1 MSRMSTPPDAAP
13 QTLAPPAS
21 TAHHEVPVSQ
31 RMLHVR
37 SSPVR
42 EMLAVTQRPGMISL
56 AGDLPAA
63 EFFDIEGLTLAA
75 NKVLPDP
82 SAWQYSVSEGL
93 PTLRDTVARRYGRA
107 GLSTRMDQVLVTTGS
122 QQALNLLAM
131 AVLNPGDVV
140 LVQNPTYLAALQV
153 FQMAGAVAVP
163 LPVDD
168 EDGWAVSACFERHR
182 PRAVYMIPTF
192 QNPTCRTMTVSARQ
206 ILARM
211 CERHS
216 VLLIEDDPYSELRFE
231 GAAAPPAVSFA
242 DPELTAHLGTVSKIV
257 SPGLRVGWVRT
268 ASGLIGALATAK
280 QAADLHTSTLNQL
293 IADSYLRSGRLEGVL
308 SGVRPQYRLRR
319 DAMLTAL
326 RQVLPATARVTVPQ
340 GGMFIWVELP
350 SAINTQELLAR
361 ALAHGVAFAPGAAF
375 HVGGAGRNTLRLSF
389 ATNSEEVI
397 REGIRRLGL
406 ALPGG
411 AP

>member
-1 MSRMSTPPDAAP
+1 MSTPPNAEP
-13 QTLAPPAS
+13 QTLTPPS
-21 TAHHEVPVSQ
+21 LTAHHPVPVSR
-31 RMLHVR
+31 RMLQVR

-56 AGDLPAA
+56 AGGLPAA

-75 NKVLPDP
+75 DEVLPDP

-93 PTLRDTVARRYGRA
+93 PTLRDTIAGRYSRA

-131 AVLNPGDVV
+131 ALFNPGDVV

-153 FQMAGAVAVP
+153 FEMAGAMAVP
-163 LPVDD
+163 LPLDD
-168 EDGWAVSACFERHR
+168 EDGRALSACFERHR
-182 PRAVYMIPTF
+182 PRAVYVIPTF
-192 QNPTCRTMTVSARQ
+192 QNPTGRTMTASARQ

-211 CERHS
+211 CDRHS

-231 GAAAPPAVSFA
+231 GAAVPPVVSFA
-242 DPELTAHLGTVSKIV
+242 DPELTALLGTVSKTV

-268 ASGLIGALATAK
+268 ASGLAGALATAK
-280 QAADLHTSTLNQL
+280 QAADLHTSTLSQL

-308 SGVRPQYRLRR
+308 SRVRPQYRLRR

-326 RQVLPATARVTVPQ
+326 RQVLPAPARVTVPQ

-350 SAINTQELLAR
+350 SAINTQELLGR
-361 ALAHGVAFAPGAAF
+361 ALAHGVAFAPGEAF
-375 HVGGAGRNTLRLSF
+375 HIGGAGTNTLRLSF
-389 ATNSEEVI
+389 ATNPEEVI

-406 ALPGG
+406 ALSGG
-411 AP
+411 VP